1 MFISIILNLVLNYRE
16 VVIIMKTIIIDCE
29 PTMEDMK
36 RNIIEA
42 GGLLYQYRPCN
53 NNASTVYDIENIKH
67 NVLYA
72 QTPLNMNDPFDSKIG
87 FSTEEFYKDCIN
99 MILDAMGLD
108 NSLKMIISVVLKYR
122 MLGNMIEL
130 IDKLN
135 KLKQYLISTK
145 KNKHLMGLSNTQF
158 INNHIKSLLGKAPKE
173 IKHIF
178 PQELFRTLGL
188 MVMSIE
194 SDVITEEVLE
204 STIKLQSCMDDFVQ
218 KIEDI
223 KNNKYS
229 PLFEKFLSQLTI
241 TCLTVSGWDNQL
253 MWSHYANSYSGI
265 CVEYDLTKMNDF
277 FGFFYPVQYTEKRA
291 TVSLADLGIGLEVV
305 DGKYNVVQKEV
316 DIVPLINYLLCK
328 NKCWEYEK
336 EWRII
341 NIGEANTP
349 IFINF
354 PFIKSIT
361 FGLNISSD
369 IKGVLLDICKQKKIV
384 CYDLKLGKEDFSL
397 TRELIDLDSLYYED
411 ESEIQHVAVLV
422 ENIVRLSKYIT
433 EKREMIAEKISAEC
447 FDSKFAVDYLE
458 KLLDIL
464 LDAYH
469 FKITINKI
477 VENTNEDIS
486 VLKEDEE
493 INIAKNAIEEFVV
506 VASSLS
512 STLEDTLKT
521 IRYGFVV
528 PDREFNLMKQYK
540 KDLRDLSSEIS
551 NIEWKI

>member
-1 MFISIILNLVLNYRE
+1 
-16 VVIIMKTIIIDCE
+16 MKDIIIVRE

-36 RNIIEA
+36 RNIIDA
-42 GGLLYQYRPCN
+42 GGLFYQYRPCN

-87 FSTEEFYKDCIN
+87 FCTEEFYEDCIN
-99 MILDAMGLD
+99 MILDAMDLD
-108 NSLKMIISVVLKYR
+108 NNLKVFMSVVLKYR

-135 KLKQYLISTK
+135 ELKQYLISTK
-145 KNKHLMGLSNTQF
+145 KNKHLMGLSDTQF
-158 INNHIKSLLGKAPKE
+158 INNHIKSLFGKAPKE

-188 MVMSIE
+188 MITSIE

-204 STIKLQSCMDDFVQ
+204 SALNLQSYMDDFVQ
-218 KIEDI
+218 EIENI

-229 PLFEKFLSQLTI
+229 PLFKKFLSQLTI
-241 TCLTVSGWDNQL
+241 TCLTASGWDNQL

-265 CVEYDLTKMNDF
+265 CVEYDLTKMDDF
-277 FGFFYPVQYTEKRA
+277 FGFFYPVQYTEKRP

-316 DIVPLINYLLCK
+316 DIVPLMNYLLCK

-349 IFINF
+349 HFINF
-354 PFIKSIT
+354 PFIKTIT

-369 IKGVLLDICKQKKIV
+369 IKSILLDICKQKKID
-384 CYDLKLGKEDFSL
+384 CYDLKLGKENFSL
-397 TRELIDLDSLYYED
+397 TRELIDFDSLSYEE

-422 ENIVRLSKYIT
+422 ENIVRLSEYIT
-433 EKREMIAEKISAEC
+433 EKSEMIGEKISAEC
-447 FDSKFAVDYLE
+447 FDPKFAVDYLE
-458 KLLDIL
+458 KLSDIL

-486 VLKEDEE
+486 VLKEDEG
-493 INIAKNAIEEFVV
+493 IKTAKNAIEEFVV

-512 STLEDTLKT
+512 NTLEDTLKT

-540 KDLRDLSSEIS
+540 KDLRDLSSQIS

>member
-1 MFISIILNLVLNYRE
+1 MFISIILSLVLNYRE
-16 VVIIMKTIIIDCE
+16 FVIIMKNIIIDCE

-336 EWRII
+336 KWRII
-341 NIGEANTP
+341 NIGEANTQ